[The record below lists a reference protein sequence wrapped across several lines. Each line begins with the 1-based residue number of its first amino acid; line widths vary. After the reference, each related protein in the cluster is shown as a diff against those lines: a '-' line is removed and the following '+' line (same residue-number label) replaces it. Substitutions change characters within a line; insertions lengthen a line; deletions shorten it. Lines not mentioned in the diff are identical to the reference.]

1 MNNNEGGKMKKI
13 LLLALLGV
21 FLAAPVASYAVNFRD
36 ADQESKDN
44 PFSKKKCDDM
54 TTLTK
59 CRK

>member
-1 MNNNEGGKMKKI
+1 MKKI

-44 PFSKKKCDDM
+44 PFSKKKCDDI